1 MSNYE
6 SLNAFN
12 KRLERLD
19 ISAAL
24 KEKYEQEYKRLLYLR
39 SDDPKRVAEHAS
51 HISFACFCKGTTRIN
66 SELKLIKA
74 LAAGESVELRL
85 FSGIGADANLLSL
98 LDNSN
103 VTTPK
108 LRPLTKIRVW
118 QEANAKDLPVL
129 TLREII
135 TQMPRCLVKKARAVC
150 LLSEEDNI
158 PLNAYNNLMGMFEY
172 NIWLFE

>member
-1 MSNYE
+1 MNHE

-24 KEKYEQEYKRLLYLR
+24 KEKYGQEYKRLLCLR
-39 SDDPKRVAEHAS
+39 NDAPKRVEEHVS

-74 LAAGESVELRL
+74 LAAGESVELRV
-85 FSGIGADANLLSL
+85 FSGIGADDNLLSL

-135 TQMPRCLVKKARAVC
+135 TQMPRCLVKKAKAVC

-158 PLNAYNNLMGMFEY
+158 TLNAYNNLMGMFEY